1 MENITSALKS
11 IEREW
16 DDFGIWL
23 YVPDE
28 TRSGIESQQCS
39 GFEQVI
45 LYVLA
50 VHPFASWRV
59 IINALQRM
67 GEGQLAESI
76 QEYAE
81 PVTGMCA
88 H

>member
-1 MENITSALKS
+1 MRSQHSN
-11 IEREW
+11 
-16 DDFGIWL
+16 DDEKL
-23 YVPDE
+23 
-28 TRSGIESQQCS
+28 QQV
-39 GFEQVI
+39 F

-59 IINALQRM
+59 IINALHEM
-67 GEGQLAESI
+67 GERQLAESI

-88 H
+88 HQIH